1 MNESRCYVDSAVLA
15 EHQPFNRNGKA
26 LRCDYPKRAL
36 YRILHTLYAFN
47 GSTRQRVG
55 QSRSIFQ
62 TIFPIFG
69 FKIRNT
75 RTDDFRFFFVIKTT
89 KRNNEERKGGRCSG
103 TSNSGQNCWT
113 TERYRDANHPL
124 LALSLCFLHLLRYIV
139 ARAKNLPRF
148 LKLRGY
154 KHSLS

>member
-26 LRCDYPKRAL
+26 LRCDYSKRAL

-89 KRNNEERKGGRCSG
+89 RKGGRCSG

-124 LALSLCFLHLLRYIV
+124 LTLSLLPVLRYIV